1 MELNKDKYILK
12 HSTYVC
18 QHLVFCSDKVMLTQ
32 RSDQPRR
39 VDEKILL
46 RYRVEEDLKTVNWE
60 ASNYGLLGT
69 YTATI
74 RQISQK
80 RKYEKE
86 EGQPWKCESARSH
99 ARLSESKGHLRK
111 IAHESSSQSEGS

>member
-1 MELNKDKYILK
+1 MELNKNKYILK

-18 QHLVFCSDKVMLTQ
+18 QHLVFWSDKGVLTQ

-39 VDEKILL
+39 VDKKILL
-46 RYRVEEDLKTVNWE
+46 RNRVEEDLETMNWE
-60 ASNYGLLGT
+60 ASIYKLLGT

-86 EGQPWKCESARSH
+86 EGQP
-99 ARLSESKGHLRK
+99 
-111 IAHESSSQSEGS
+111 